1 VYALATPVAE
11 AIEALYRIRSMT
23 PVGYDPS
30 GEACAATGSLLC
42 TDLLRADY
50 HVALAAVVQID
61 GTTLQHFA
69 DTVRD
74 NLDVVLAAVKTNL
87 HRHLQPFQHASDALK
102 GNRAM
107 VMEVLRLYDGHSIH
121 FMRAWPHVSEALRS
135 DREVVMA
142 AVQIDGDA
150 LRDASEAMQDDPD
163 VVMAAIRQIACTEYK
178 RPGTGSNVF
187 MYASNELRMSKP
199 FATEVVKRFPDAFEH
214 CGYSLRHDLD
224 FAMAAV
230 GQHGKCLQMC
240 SQTLRNTKA
249 VVLAALSQY
258 SDDTDYVFWHC
269 STKLQT
275 DKDVVLAAI
284 RHQNGFAGKGR
295 WHLNERCDLERVVT
309 TLYRRDLE
317 VVAAAFYSRF
327 YPRGLFAHSCR
338 EILDNAPHETRE
350 AVRVS
355 YEAARWIAS
364 RVDSIVA
371 QMLRRYNIIAY

>member
-1 VYALATPVAE
+1 M
-11 AIEALYRIRSMT
+11 R
-23 PVGYDPS
+23 GD
-30 GEACAATGSLLC
+30 
-42 TDLLRADY
+42 RA
-50 HVALAAVVQID
+50 
-61 GTTLQHFA
+61 
-69 DTVRD
+69 
-74 NLDVVLAAVKTNL
+74 
-87 HRHLQPFQHASDALK
+87 
-102 GNRAM
+102 
-107 VMEVLRLYDGHSIH
+107 
-121 FMRAWPHVSEALRS
+121 
-135 DREVVMA
+135 
-142 AVQIDGDA
+142 
-150 LRDASEAMQDDPD
+150 